1 MLLWVKT
8 RILTFLDL
16 GGKGDKSSTMTT
28 GHVTA
33 SQNWVENKTQDPNVA
48 SHPRRQFRCLVPS
61 RLWCLAPS
69 RLWCLAPSR
78 LWCLAP
84 ALSVATLDHGKVGV
98 FQLVSLRMF
107 CVYQVA

>member
-1 MLLWVKT
+1 MRFSNNKIMLLWVKT

-28 GHVTA
+28 GRVTA
-33 SQNWVENKTQDPNVA
+33 SQSWVENKTQDPNVA
-48 SHPRRQFRCLVPS
+48 SHPRRQFGCLV
-61 RLWCLAPS
+61 PS

-98 FQLVSLRMF
+98 FQLVSLHMF